1 MNYNVLI
8 IYQTYFTKK
17 NIIEGLA
24 NDTTGQY
31 QAYNTSNSNN
41 TQILAQQNAG
51 NIQVLEKQI
60 NNLSSLQTEVN
71 DISGNLVTI
80 SKQLNAL
87 QQQVNALTQQQ
98 QSAANTVGKKLPA
111 SGGTDD
117 T

>member
-1 MNYNVLI
+1 MKLLKILICFLIIFFIYLI

-80 SKQLNAL
+80 SKLIFIL
-87 QQQVNALTQQQ
+87 Y
-98 QSAANTVGKKLPA
+98 
-111 SGGTDD
+111 
-117 T
+117 